1 MKKILFMTL
10 LCGII
15 ISNNV
20 NADVNFSGLPEYQ
33 VEQAKKDQIFND
45 NYLDT
50 ENKKEYRE
58 KEKRIEE
65 FYDFFHK
72 NFDLT
77 IDNWKKLSDV
87 EKITKLLDFLTNLS
101 EKNKEKLNNMNF
113 LTDEATKYFYVE
125 KYQDEFMENVANLEG
140 KTEEL
145 KVTTDKGKEI
155 PLTRT
160 TWIDEN
166 GRKYTKDIYHYDSGD
181 LIELK
186 ENNQAF
192 YDYYDITSYD
202 GVYYVFSRGFS
213 TDGNPQKTG
222 ASIGASLPEGYTV
235 AKDRSDH
242 LSNEEKGRL
251 IVIPKDTSLLPDGVE
266 IIDDGRG
273 GKIVKAQKS
282 AYKPNGNLA
291 LKADPTLQ
299 RTISIRSSKTI
310 EHNYFNSTT
319 AIDEF
324 MTQEGNISTTYGRDR
339 SLSDM
344 NDIYYT
350 NSRIDIDNNKTNFQT
365 ENGVWTDYQGPDFD
379 KSSYSY
385 DAEQDIYIP
394 TNDFINK
401 INSKQK

>member
-77 IDNWKKLSDV
+77 IDNWKKLSNV

-101 EKNKEKLNNMNF
+101 EENKEKLNNMNF
-113 LTDEATKYFYVE
+113 LANYTDRRIYVE

-140 KTEEL
+140 KTEEI
-145 KVTTDKGKEI
+145 TI
-155 PLTRT
+155 PNNGNETLLTRT

-166 GRKYTKDIYHYDSGD
+166 GKKYIKDVYKHGD
-181 LIELK
+181 TQHVELR
-186 ENNQAF
+186 ETNQPF
-192 YDYYDITSYD
+192 FDYEDLYLSID
-202 GVYYVFSRGFS
+202 GEYKVNSKGFS
-213 TDGNPQKTG
+213 ISGSENTEESNSFHTFP
-222 ASIGASLPEGYTV
+222 LPEGYTV

-242 LSNEEKGRL
+242 LSDEEKGRL

-273 GKIVKAQKS
+273 GKIVKAPES

-299 RTISIRSSKTI
+299 KTVSIYDNKTATENNYVYRTEIIEYMTQENNVYDSSKT
-310 EHNYFNSTT
+310 YK
-319 AIDEF
+319 
-324 MTQEGNISTTYGRDR
+324 Q
-339 SLSDM
+339 LSDF
-344 NDIYYT
+344 NTIFLEEST
-350 NSRIDIDNNKTNFQT
+350 IDAFGTRT
-365 ENGVWTDYQGPDFD
+365 RY
-379 KSSYSY
+379 
-385 DAEQDIYIP
+385 
-394 TNDFINK
+394 
-401 INSKQK
+401 